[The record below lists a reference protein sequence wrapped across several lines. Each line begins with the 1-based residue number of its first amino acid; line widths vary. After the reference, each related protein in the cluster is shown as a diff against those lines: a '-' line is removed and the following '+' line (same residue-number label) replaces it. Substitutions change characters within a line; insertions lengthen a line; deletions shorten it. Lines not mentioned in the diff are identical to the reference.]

1 MRNLVYVHLLFILS
15 SSCAILQKSEL
26 ADQTLFTIN
35 SDTTTADQFLYVYEK
50 NNFNNDSIYT
60 ERDVDTYFDLFL
72 NFKLKVKAAKSEGM
86 DSARTFLEE
95 YNGYKNQLIKPYRIE
110 TQAQEKLV
118 EEAYERMNYEVD
130 ASHILVVIKPDALPE
145 DTAKAY
151 QKIMEAR
158 EKAIAGH
165 SFEEL
170 AVEYSEDPS
179 AKTNKGRLGYFTAF
193 QMVFAFEDAAYKTPA
208 DAISPIIRSQF
219 GYHILKV
226 HDRRP
231 SSGKVK
237 VSHIMLRVDDG
248 NDDTTSIRKKIFEIH
263 DQLLR
268 GADWNTLC
276 QKYSDD
282 QRTKDSGGTLPFIGL
297 KQVNDPAFEAIAFSL
312 KTPGE
317 ISQPVRSGFGWHII
331 KLEERKGLEPFDE
344 IKADLEQKVSKDDRS
359 QLSKQAVISKLKT
372 QSGYKENKEA
382 REHLILLADSSLLAG
397 SWDIPQTK
405 AYSEELFF
413 SINGVECPT
422 ASVIENVKKDQK
434 KRTGIDPKKYM
445 NELID
450 GFIEKTLLD
459 NEEKQ
464 LVLNNRDF
472 KMLLN
477 EYYEG
482 ILLFDIMNENV
493 WGKAVTD
500 TVGLNQYFQ
509 HHQND
514 YYWKKRADA
523 VIVSTEDAALLTNIK
538 KIINDESIKLLEI
551 VLDPERDNKVLN
563 NKDLDALFHLYRK
576 YDNST
581 VVIYSNENASRTD
594 IFKDIMRYIN
604 DLGMKEHTILKP
616 ALTDYEHKVVMELN
630 TKSKKS
636 LEYQYNKES
645 ALTLQVTEGLFE
657 KGDNSIMDSLNWKI
671 GIQEFTEDKNHFLV
685 NINEILDPQP
695 KTLNEVKGTVISD
708 YQNDLEK
715 TWLEALKDKNDIV
728 INYSTLDK
736 IKKAYRK
743 KLITV
748 N

>member
-1 MRNLVYVHLLFILS
+1 MPMAS
-15 SSCAILQKSEL
+15 SLDCPG
-26 ADQTLFTIN
+26 TFT
-35 SDTTTADQFLYVYEK
+35 
-50 NNFNNDSIYT
+50 YT
-60 ERDVDTYFDLFL
+60 VR
-72 NFKLKVKAAKSEGM
+72 
-86 DSARTFLEE
+86 
-95 YNGYKNQLIKPYRIE
+95 
-110 TQAQEKLV
+110 
-118 EEAYERMNYEVD
+118 
-130 ASHILVVIKPDALPE
+130 
-145 DTAKAY
+145 
-151 QKIMEAR
+151 
-158 EKAIAGH
+158 
-165 SFEEL
+165 
-170 AVEYSEDPS
+170 
-179 AKTNKGRLGYFTAF
+179 
-193 QMVFAFEDAAYKTPA
+193 DAA
-208 DAISPIIRSQF
+208 
-219 GYHILKV
+219 
-226 HDRRP
+226 
-231 SSGKVK
+231 
-237 VSHIMLRVDDG
+237 
-248 NDDTTSIRKKIFEIH
+248 
-263 DQLLR
+263 
-268 GADWNTLC
+268 
-276 QKYSDD
+276 
-282 QRTKDSGGTLPFIGL
+282 
-297 KQVNDPAFEAIAFSL
+297 
-312 KTPGE
+312 
-317 ISQPVRSGFGWHII
+317 
-331 KLEERKGLEPFDE
+331 
-344 IKADLEQKVSKDDRS
+344 
-359 QLSKQAVISKLKT
+359 
-372 QSGYKENKEA
+372 
-382 REHLILLADSSLLAG
+382 
-397 SWDIPQTK
+397 
-405 AYSEELFF
+405 
-413 SINGVECPT
+413 
-422 ASVIENVKKDQK
+422 
-434 KRTGIDPKKYM
+434 
-445 NELID
+445 
-450 GFIEKTLLD
+450 
-459 NEEKQ
+459 
-464 LVLNNRDF
+464 
-472 KMLLN
+472 
-477 EYYEG
+477 
-482 ILLFDIMNENV
+482 LLFDIMNENV

-695 KTLNEVKGTVISD
+695 KTLKEVKGTVISD

-736 IKKAYRK
+736 IKKAYKK